1 MVSALIIRL
10 AKGRF
15 ILSFFILFLAGCAV
29 APVPLKLE
37 LAPDWSELR
46 QIDAWEMKGRV
57 SFRQGK
63 EGWHGRVSWKSDA
76 AMDRIKISGPIGQ
89 GALVIRIREG
99 VGEVTH
105 ADGRV
110 EVVSD
115 PAVLLEKELGIAVS
129 IEALRWWVRGLP
141 SDDSPF
147 EIIKGDEGVVGFR
160 QEGWLISQ
168 WDFRLDEGKVRPYRL
183 KIQGEALVL
192 KFVIDRWVKG
202 VGNE

>member
-1 MVSALIIRL
+1 MVRTLIIRL
-10 AKGRF
+10 AKGGF
-15 ILSFFILFLAGCAV
+15 VLSFFILFLAGCAV
-29 APVPLKLE
+29 LPVPLKLE
-37 LAPDWSELR
+37 PDWSGLR

-63 EGWHGRVSWKSDA
+63 EGWHGRISWKSDTT
-76 AMDRIKISGPIGQ
+76 MDRIKISGPIGQ
-89 GALVIRIREG
+89 GALVILIKEG
-99 VGEVTH
+99 VGEVTY

-110 EVVSD
+110 EVLND

-141 SDDSPF
+141 SADSPF
-147 EIIKGDEGVVGFR
+147 EIIRGDEGVVGFR

-183 KIQGEALVL
+183 KIQGEALAL
-192 KFVIDRWVKG
+192 KFVIDRWMKG